1 MESALI
7 RALPDHLNAE
17 IVSGTITTLDE
28 ACTWL
33 SYTYLYVR
41 MRKSPVAYGMALETV
56 YDDPQLLVN
65 RRLQRTRRLSNIHM
79 VETGEGNVA
88 FGVTPLG
95 RVASHFY
102 LSHRS
107 IARFHEHLDRC
118 GPHASMDWDHVLW
131 MVCSSTEFDQL
142 QVRDDE
148 VPELE
153 QLARTCGRIAVRGGG
168 LATSEGKT
176 NVLLQSILSC
186 ARIASF
192 TLVYDANYVAQN
204 GARIAR
210 ALFELSLK
218 QHHAL
223 RAEKFLNACEIHR
236 AQDMVRR
243 ESGLAGRAHASA
255 ARCQRL
261 FTMDGAAPAP

>member
-1 MESALI
+1 MLDVMQICGRAGRPQYDTRGGAVLITTHEHLPRCLRGLTQGLTMESALI
-7 RALPDHLNAE
+7 RALPDDLNAE
-17 IVSGTITTLDE
+17 IVSGTITTLDK

-41 MRKSPVAYGMALETV
+41 MHKNPVAYGMALKTV
-56 YDDPQLLVN
+56 YDDPQLLV
-65 RRLQRTRRLSNIHM
+65 RRRQVVLEAAKELAACRMIHM

-102 LSHRS
+102 LSHSS
-107 IARFHEHLDRC
+107 IERFHEHLDRC

-176 NVLLQSILSC
+176 NVLLQSILSR

-192 TLVYDANYVAQN
+192 TLGRKLCRAEWRAHC
-204 GARIAR
+204 AR
-210 ALFELSLK
+210 A
-218 QHHAL
+218 
-223 RAEKFLNACEIHR
+223 
-236 AQDMVRR
+236 V
-243 ESGLAGRAHASA
+243 
-255 ARCQRL
+255 
-261 FTMDGAAPAP
+261 